1 MKMLHRER
9 GITLIMALIM
19 LVVLTLLALTS
30 FNLNQSNLQ
39 VVSNMQQR
47 DEALAAA
54 REVIEETISSTDFFK
69 TPAKALANPC
79 NGVANTRCVDVNGDG
94 ATDITVAITPA
105 PACVKAQ
112 PIKSSDLDLKVED
125 DLACSLG
132 ASQNF
137 GTEGA
142 NTGNSTCANSIWDIH
157 VVATDVVTEAQV
169 EVTQGV
175 AVRVA
180 EDDIA
185 ANCPN
190 T

>member
-1 MKMLHRER
+1 MLHRQQ
-9 GITLIMALIM
+9 GMTLIMALVM

-47 DEALAAA
+47 GEALAAA
-54 REVIEETISSTDFFK
+54 REVIEETISNTNFFT
-69 TPAKALANPC
+69 TPANVLANPC
-79 NGVANTRCVDVNGDG
+79 GANNRRCIDTNGDG
-94 ATDITVAITPA
+94 TTDITVAITPA
-105 PACVKAQ
+105 PVCVKAQ
-112 PIKSSDLDLKVED
+112 AIKNSDLDLAVTE

-132 ASQNF
+132 AGQDF

-142 NTGNSTCANSIWDIH
+142 NTGNSTCANSIWDVH

-175 AVRVA
+175 AVRVPM
-180 EDDIA
+180 EKIA
-185 ANCPN
+185 TNCP

>member
-1 MKMLHRER
+1 MKMLRR
-9 GITLIMALIM
+9 QQGMTLVMALVM

-54 REVIEETISSTDFFK
+54 REVIEETISNTNFFT
-69 TPAKALANPC
+69 TPDNALANPC
-79 NGVANTRCVDVNGDG
+79 GANNTRCIDTNGDG
-94 ATDITVAITPA
+94 TDDITVAITPA

-112 PIKSSDLDLKVED
+112 AIKTSDLDLAVEE
-125 DLACSLG
+125 DLACSIG
-132 ASQNF
+132 AGQAF

-142 NTGNSTCANSIWDIH
+142 NTGNSTCANSIWDVN
-157 VVATDVVTEAQV
+157 VVATDIVTEAKV

-175 AVRVA
+175 AVRVP
-180 EDDIA
+180 EDNVA
-185 ANCPN
+185 ANCP